1 MKKDNPFNLTFGK
14 VPKKYIS
21 RYENMEDIV
30 STFTADNPV
39 AQTYLI
45 EGVRG
50 SGKTVLM
57 TGAAVEIGKEQNWVV
72 IDLNASND
80 LLHDMALRLYD
91 ACANIPKLK
100 ESGFNISLGG
110 VGIGV
115 GGSKIERDDVSIIVE
130 YLDHF
135 KKKDIRLLITI
146 DEVLPNANL
155 RRFASQFQIFLR
167 KDYQVF
173 LIMTGLY
180 ENIFDIQNDPSL
192 TFLLR
197 SPKINLEP
205 LSIRQIINEYRN
217 VFGIDTED
225 AKQLAYITDGYA
237 FAFQALGL
245 LMWEY
250 RDSLEMEE
258 ILQKL
263 DDLLD
268 DFVYKKI
275 WSGLTPKEKEI
286 VRAIGG
292 GDPTKTSLVCEKAGC
307 TASTFTK
314 YKDRLEVK
322 GILENPAY
330 GYVRL
335 KLPRFYQVVKD
346 YQM

>member
-1 MKKDNPFNLTFGK
+1 MKKDNPFTLTFGK
-14 VPKKYIS
+14 MPRKYIS

-30 STFTADNPV
+30 STFTADTP
-39 AQTYLI
+39 AAHTYMI

-57 TGAAVEIGKEQNWVV
+57 TGAAEEIVKENGWIT
-72 IDLNASND
+72 IDLNASSD
-80 LLHDMALRLYD
+80 LLHDMAIRLYD
-91 ACANIPKLK
+91 SLSKMPKLT
-100 ESGFNISLGG
+100 ENGFNLSVGN

-115 GGSKIERDDVSIIVE
+115 GGSRIERDDVSIIVE
-130 YLDHF
+130 YLDHL
-135 KKKDIRLLITI
+135 KKKDMRLLITI
-146 DEVLPNANL
+146 DEVLPNAGM

-167 KDYQVF
+167 QNYQVF
-173 LIMTGLY
+173 VIMTGLY
-180 ENIFDIQNDPSL
+180 ENISDIQNDPSL

-217 VFGIDTED
+217 VFGIDTEE
-225 AKQLAYITDGYA
+225 AKKLAYYTDGYA

-250 RDSLEMEE
+250 RNSMGMDE
-258 ILQKL
+258 ILCKL

-275 WSGLTPKEKEI
+275 WGGLTQKEKEI
-286 VRAIGG
+286 IRAME
-292 GDPTKTSLVCEKAGC
+292 GDEPVKTSVICERVGC
-307 TASTFTK
+307 TASTFSK
-314 YKDRLEVK
+314 YKDRLEIK
-322 GILENPAY
+322 GIMESATY
-330 GYVRL
+330 GIVKL

-346 YQM
+346 YQF